1 MLDVLLSATNESIMQ
16 GVVVLS
22 AVMLNVVGPHPQETL
37 ASGEGPVRLTSFK
50 VACLVTKVNN
60 IFILKMS

>member
-22 AVMLNVVGPHPQETL
+22 AVMLNVVEPHPQETL
-37 ASGEGPVRLTSFK
+37 ASGEGPVRLTS
-50 VACLVTKVNN
+50 
-60 IFILKMS
+60 